1 MECAKPTGLSGGG
14 RGLRSGVPYSVMLVG
29 DAVKSSHFGGYM
41 CSFDCSGSSISTH
54 ILGGWGCA
62 GSAGEYTL
70 AVSPLDE
77 RTFRRSA
84 CKYREVLDVRTERD
98 LCLPSKRATRCGD
111 VILSLAPER
120 PIPRELSAELIASIG
135 TP

>member
-1 MECAKPTGLSGGG
+1 
-14 RGLRSGVPYSVMLVG
+14 
-29 DAVKSSHFGGYM
+29 M

-62 GSAGEYTL
+62 VSRGEYTRV
-70 AVSPLDE
+70 VSPLGE
-77 RTFRRSA
+77 RNLRRSA
-84 CKYREVLDVRTERD
+84 REYREVLDVRTERD

-111 VILSLAPER
+111 VILSLALECAAACGLLV
-120 PIPRELSAELIASIG
+120 ELVVSTG